1 MNKRKEAKKMNDFK
15 KRTPFSYFIDEG
27 KLRIIVAGEI
37 DHHSA
42 KVIRD
47 GIDELIFEYRP
58 SALYIN
64 FSEVDFMDSSGLG
77 LIMGRYKLMKIYGGK
92 TYIEDPSLR
101 VLKIIELAQMNRIIE
116 VVSSAETNDKKE
128 RGEENEKNEYK

>member
-1 MNKRKEAKKMNDFK
+1 MNDIKKTIPFK
-15 KRTPFSYFIDEG
+15 HFIDG
-27 KLRIIVAGEI
+27 NKLRIIVVGEI

-42 KVIRD
+42 KKLRD
-47 GIDELIFEYRP
+47 GIDELIFENRP
-58 SALYIN
+58 TELYMN

-92 TYIEDPSLR
+92 TYIEDPSYR

-116 VVSSAETNDKKE
+116 VITTQCDVESNKG
-128 RGEENEKNEYK
+128 GEKQ

>member
-1 MNKRKEAKKMNDFK
+1 MKDIKRRA
-15 KRTPFSYFIDEG
+15 PFSHSIDG
-27 KLRIIVAGEI
+27 SRLRIIVNGEI

-42 KVIRD
+42 KAIRD
-47 GIDELIFEYRP
+47 GIDELIFENRP
-58 SALYIN
+58 SELYIN

-92 TYIEDPSLR
+92 TYIEDPSYR

-116 VVSSAETNDKKE
+116 VVSSAENRVNEE
-128 RGEENEKNEYK
+128 RGEENEKN